1 MGLDSTNTLGT
12 HARSIVVMLGLL
24 VPLTFQG
31 VACKLSPE
39 KLTELQEHAEQ
50 EERSCSSGC
59 YDYCRVARCMFPD
72 DADGRACEAFCQ
84 KGCTDGIYPSADLMF
99 CQESV
104 VYDPTCEQTRA
115 CCAEADL
122 NDLCPPAPA
131 ADAEPGADA
140 YEDVYEDV
148 SKEDAGAGAADDG
161 GDGQ

>member
-1 MGLDSTNTLGT
+1 
-12 HARSIVVMLGLL
+12 MLGLL

-104 VYDPTCEQTRA
+104 VYDPTCEQTLA